1 MLLGHPQKPAWMWHS
16 KSLEMKPFS
25 FSTAE
30 RGGLSLGGSLKSL
43 YGLVKPELS
52 SVRATDLMG
61 SCQVLE
67 SRELPGNDL
76 SCMLP
81 QVARL
86 GYICLLSVLTVL
98 FYGSFSVSG
107 SAKLRDPSH
116 QEGRMAEHSRN

>member
-1 MLLGHPQKPAWMWHS
+1 
-16 KSLEMKPFS
+16 MKPFS

-67 SRELPGNDL
+67 SWEPPGNDL

-98 FYGSFSVSG
+98 SYGSFSVSV
-107 SAKLRDPSH
+107 AL
-116 QEGRMAEHSRN
+116 QY